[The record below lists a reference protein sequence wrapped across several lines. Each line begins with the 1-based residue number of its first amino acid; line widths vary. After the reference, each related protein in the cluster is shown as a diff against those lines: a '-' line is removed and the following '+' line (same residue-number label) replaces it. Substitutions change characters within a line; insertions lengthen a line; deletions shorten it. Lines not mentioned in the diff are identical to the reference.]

1 VPFTPFHF
9 GPGLLLKA
17 VAPGR
22 FSFTAYAAAQVVI
35 DVESGYYLL
44 TQQAP
49 VHRSLH
55 TFVLGGLAGTCT
67 GVVLGWV
74 GRRLLPRAAR
84 DPRPLVAAELS
95 ARGALLGGL
104 GGGLAHALLDGMMHF
119 DMRPFAPFTQSNPLL
134 GLLTLQGLH
143 LLCLLSGVAG
153 LLLLVRPSLWRRPDA
168 PA

>member
-22 FSFTAYAAAQVVI
+22 VSFTAYAAAQVVI

-44 TQQAP
+44 TQQSP
-49 VHRSLH
+49 VHRGLH
-55 TFVLGGLAGTCT
+55 TFALGGLAGALS
-67 GVVLGWV
+67 GALAGWV
-74 GRRLLPRAAR
+74 GRRLLPRIAR

-95 ARGALLGGL
+95 ARGALAGGL
-104 GGGLAHALLDGMMHF
+104 AGGLAHALLDGMMHF
-119 DMRPFAPFTQSNPLL
+119 DMHPFAPFTQSNPLL
-134 GLLTLQGLH
+134 GLLTLGGLH
-143 LLCLLSGVAG
+143 LLCLISGAVG
-153 LLLLVRPSLWRRPDA
+153 LLLLVRPTLWRRRDA